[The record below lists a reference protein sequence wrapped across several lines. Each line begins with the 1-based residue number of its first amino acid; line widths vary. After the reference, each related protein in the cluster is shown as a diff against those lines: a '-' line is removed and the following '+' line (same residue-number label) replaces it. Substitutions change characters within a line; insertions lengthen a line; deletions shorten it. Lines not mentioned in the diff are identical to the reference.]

1 MNPRKISLSEW
12 DTRHAELKRGGLVE
26 AAWGGPLSR
35 HLARGDRR
43 LPRLAYDDSGAALA
57 LWNLV
62 LSEEERLHAAR
73 AAGWRIVGTMKDLGT
88 VPVLAFALPR
98 TLAFYPDGAWWIP
111 CIQEHGGGDLE
122 AAAALGVG
130 ESFCPVRAMLG
141 AFANPVHFPIPD
153 LLVCSVGATCDDFS
167 AIVQRLSGM
176 GHEVLWWE
184 IPPRREPSDGEAAVT
199 LSSGERAP
207 TAALALVRAEL
218 GRVARALGQLA
229 GCAPDDARL
238 SAGIAAANRV
248 RAKLR
253 RLRDICARADPP
265 PLPALEL
272 MLAEVLAIHFCSD
285 LAATEAVVA
294 GLLSEAEAR
303 VAAGRGPLPR
313 GLVRTY
319 WVNPVAD
326 LKALNLLEDCGG
338 RLCGADFMIGHALLE
353 IPDQL
358 PAAGGAR
365 SLRSFRPAGG
375 QRAAARRRRRGQ
387 GPPVGRRGAGGLAH
401 SRRQPLRLGRRGLR
415 RGRARRRP
423 ALRRTGGAH
432 ARRFRR
438 WPVARPARSAVRGG
452 KGALRTTCKST
463 APRWW
468 RRG

>member
-1 MNPRKISLSEW
+1 VNPRKISLSEW
-12 DTRHAELKRGGLVE
+12 DARHTELKREGLVE
-26 AAWGGPLSR
+26 AGWDGPLSR

-43 LPRLAYDDSGAALA
+43 LSRLAYDDSAAALA
-57 LWNLV
+57 LWNLM

-130 ESFCPVRAMLG
+130 EAFCPVRAMLG

-153 LLVCSVGATCDDFS
+153 LLVCSTGATCDDFS
-167 AIVQRLSGM
+167 AIVQRLAGM

-184 IPPRREPSDGEAAVT
+184 IPPRREPDQGEAAVT
-199 LSSGERAP
+199 LPSGERAP
-207 TAALALVRAEL
+207 AAALALVRAEL

-229 GCAPDDARL
+229 GCAPDDAL
-238 SAGIAAANRV
+238 LLAGIAAANRI

-253 RLRDICARADPP
+253 RLREICARADPP

-285 LAATEAVVA
+285 RAATETVVA
-294 GLLSEAEAR
+294 GLLAEAEER
-303 VAAGRGPLPR
+303 VAANRGPLPR

-353 IPDQL
+353 IPTDCPPL
-358 PAAGGAR
+358 EALAR
-365 SLRSFRPAGG
+365 CALSDPLVGSGR
-375 QRAAARRRRRGQ
+375 QRAAAAVAEARRLDAEALVVSRIPGASHCAWEGAAFAEVAREAGLPCAELEVPTLSEGAEGQLRGRLEALFE
-387 GPPVGRRGAGGLAH
+387 VARGRRMSGQSWT
-401 SRRQPLRLGRRGLR
+401 SR
-415 RGRARRRP
+415 
-423 ALRRTGGAH
+423 
-432 ARRFRR
+432 
-438 WPVARPARSAVRGG
+438 
-452 KGALRTTCKST
+452 
-463 APRWW
+463 
-468 RRG
+468 